1 LTASGA
7 IGSLIG
13 TSPIQYSVITYM
25 KIQRFDGKI
34 WQLE

>member
-13 TSPIQYSVITYM
+13 TSPIQYSFIIDM
-25 KIQRFDGKI
+25 KTQRIDGNVWK
-34 WQLE
+34 QA